1 MTSFFCLSKQGKGRH
16 EEEEETN
23 PAQDKD
29 VSKETAEWRE
39 NGGGQC
45 CSFPCSPGVSMLSS
59 VARGPTR
66 GPWQEFKLQYGT
78 LHT

>member
-1 MTSFFCLSKQGKGRH
+1 MTSFFCLSKQGKGGH

-29 VSKETAEWRE
+29 VSKETASGERME
-39 NGGGQC
+39 TA
-45 CSFPCSPGVSMLSS
+45 SAAPSLALLRRSMLSS

-66 GPWQEFKLQYGT
+66 
-78 LHT
+78 